1 MFIRKVYKT
10 NPGSDKRYTY
20 YRLVESYR
28 SPQGKPRQRVILSLG
43 RLDGVP
49 KEKLKA
55 LADRIECLLSGQ
67 RQIFTHHPD
76 HQLDPL
82 AQQFYREILQKG
94 GDRTPMVPEPDPGE
108 PCDYAHIDLNSLE
121 HEDVREIGAA
131 WMCKQVL
138 EQTGIA
144 DRLTA
149 DGVTGNALEQ
159 AMIGWISRLV
169 YPRSEHATANW
180 LASRS
185 GVCELFGQR
194 ASHITRFHLYQ
205 GSLRLYAR
213 KEQIETHLAG
223 YSRTLFDLQDK
234 ILLYDLSNTYFEGR
248 MDASDRARHGRS
260 KEKRSDARLI
270 SLAMVVD
277 PWGFPK
283 YSRFYDGNVS
293 EPTTLGDLL
302 DELDGKVNPDKAARP
317 VVVIDAGLASA
328 DNLRLLSQRG
338 YDYLCVSRSALAGY
352 QVDPGDTTRLTNRR
366 GQSIGIK
373 DLACD
378 VASKDRIFYVRSQA
392 KARKETAMKDKLTE
406 RFLGD
411 LAAARSALDKPRGT
425 KRTVKVHERIGR
437 IKEKHARVAK
447 DYEITY
453 TYDPTGD
460 VVRDLHWVHK
470 PSRPSAGEGVY
481 FLRTSIRDLSEEWIW
496 QTYTTLTQIEATFRI
511 LKSDLSLRPVY
522 HQTDQNIEAHLFLG
536 ILAYHI
542 VAIITHKL
550 AQAGIT
556 HRWPKIVEIMDSQK
570 ILTTTFTDQSGQ
582 RRYIRQCSRPTAE
595 ARQIYDALGL
605 KYQPFTRKKGV
616 VTQL

>member
-28 SPQGKPRQRVILSLG
+28 SPQDKPRQRVILSLG
-43 RLDGVP
+43 SLDGVP
-49 KEKLKA
+49 NEKLKS

-67 RQIFTHHPD
+67 QQIFTHYPD

-94 GDRTPMVPEPDPGE
+94 GYRAPLAPQADPTE
-108 PCDYAHIDLNSLE
+108 SCDYVQIDLNSME
-121 HEDVREIGAA
+121 HDDVREIGAA
-131 WMCKQVL
+131 WLCKQL
-138 EQTGIA
+138 LDQTGIA
-144 DRLTA
+144 DRLAA
-149 DGVTGNALEQ
+149 DGVSGNALEQ
-159 AMIGWISRLV
+159 AMIGWLCRLV

-180 LASRS
+180 LATRS

-194 ASHITRFHLYQ
+194 ASQISRFHLYQ

-213 KEQIETHLAG
+213 KEQIETHLAA
-223 YSRTLFDLQDK
+223 YSCNLFDLQDK

-248 MDASDRARHGRS
+248 MDGADRARHGRS

-293 EPTTLGDLL
+293 EPGTLGDLL
-302 DELDGKVNPDKAARP
+302 DELGDKVNPDKTARP
-317 VVVIDAGLASA
+317 VVVIDAGLASR
-328 DNLRLLSQRG
+328 DNLCMLRERG

-352 QVDPGDTTRLTNRR
+352 RVDPEDTSRLTNRR

-378 VASKDRIFYVRSQA
+378 VASKDRIFYVHSQA
-392 KARKETAMKDKLTE
+392 KARKETAMKATLSE
-406 RFLGD
+406 RLLADLG
-411 LAAARSALDKPRGT
+411 AARAALSKPRGT
-425 KRTVKVHERIGR
+425 KRTAKVHERIGR
-437 IKEKHARVAK
+437 IKQKHARVAK
-447 DYEITY
+447 DYQITY
-453 TYDPTGD
+453 TYDQAND
-460 VVRDLHWVHK
+460 VVLDLHWLY
-470 PSRPSAGEGVY
+470 RPSKPPDSEGVY
-481 FLRTSIRDLSEEWIW
+481 FLRTSITDLSEQWIW
-496 QTYTTLTQIEATFRI
+496 QTYSTLTQIEATFRI
-511 LKSDLSLRPVY
+511 LKSDLSLRPIY

-542 VAIITHKL
+542 VAVITHKL

-556 HRWPKIVEIMDSQK
+556 HRWPAIVEIMDSQK
-570 ILTTTFTDQSGQ
+570 MITTTFTDRSGQ
-582 RRYIRQCSRPTAE
+582 RRYIRQCSRPTAQ

-605 KYQPFTRKKGV
+605 KHQPFTRKKGV